1 MAFIIPATANKKG
14 RIGYKNLFTT
24 SGVTVTTSSEV
35 SGFEK
40 ENAYD
45 WKPYDWWRPATTG
58 THWIRASF
66 GAAKAADYM
75 AISAHNLGTLGAT
88 IVCQYSTNG
97 GSSWTDIGGTQAPI
111 DDNVIFVT
119 FDSTQAADWRTK
131 VTNVYGITFIGVVS
145 IGEMTELERGMEVGF
160 APPTLARDHKYYTS
174 VSEGGVFLGIQPGST

>member
-24 SGVTVTTSSEV
+24 SGVTVTTSSDQ

-45 WKPYDWWRPATTG
+45 WKPYDWWKPSAAG
-58 THWIRASF
+58 ANWLRASF

-88 IVCQYSTNG
+88 IKCQYSTNG
-97 GSSWTDIGGTQAPI
+97 GSSWTDIGGTIAPI
-111 DDNVIFVT
+111 GDSVIFVT
-119 FDSTQAADWRTK
+119 FYWR
-131 VTNVYGITFIGVVS
+131 NDRARERYGSWICPAYPCAGSQILYVGQ
-145 IGEMTELERGMEVGF
+145 RGW
-160 APPTLARDHKYYTS
+160 R
-174 VSEGGVFLGIQPGST
+174 VFG